1 MKMNKR
7 IFNLIYDL
15 LNEYDIEVWED
26 IQYIDLADF
35 WVKMIKETSKKYQKL
50 DILELEK
57 LRKDLLYEYLFE
69 MNELEGG
76 DK

>member
-1 MKMNKR
+1 MNKR